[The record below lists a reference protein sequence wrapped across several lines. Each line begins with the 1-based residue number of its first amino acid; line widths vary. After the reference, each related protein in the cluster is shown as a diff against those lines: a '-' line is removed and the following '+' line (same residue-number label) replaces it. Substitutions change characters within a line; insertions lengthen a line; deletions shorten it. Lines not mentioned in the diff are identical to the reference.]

1 MGLVIP
7 PPVQHLPQAQP
18 QQPVQPKPEVVQLA
32 QARPIATQTQR
43 AVAGA
48 SRSRGADG
56 TKSEE
61 KRGLAGGAEKK
72 AAETTGAQPQR
83 KRGGITIDV

>member
-43 AVAGA
+43 AGA
-48 SRSRGADG
+48 SRPRGADG

-61 KRGLAGGAEKK
+61 KRGQAGGAEEK
-72 AAETTGAQPQR
+72 AAETTGARPQR
-83 KRGGITIDV
+83 KRGSITIDV